1 MNKIRQLSTLLVL
14 SVLFLLATVGMTGCP
29 AQGGIEKAAKTSL
42 RLSDL
47 TRDAIAATKTAYEGH
62 VISLET
68 KDKAAAQLDK
78 LIAGGNTFNAA
89 VIKAN
94 AAYKASGK
102 ADISTLR
109 LLDTLLTTEVTTPF
123 LSFLTLLGAV
133 PPDKAPYLA
142 TAINALRAAI
152 LLIGSFVSK
161 NTVEHLQPGYNDRTA
176 YLHPLYRGN
185 EIMLGRA

>member
-1 MNKIRQLSTLLVL
+1 MNKIRQLCTMLVL
-14 SVLFLLATVGMTGCP
+14 AILFLVTTLGMTGCP

-62 VISLET
+62 VISLDT
-68 KDKAAAQLDK
+68 KDKAAAALDR
-78 LIAGGNTFNAA
+78 LIAGGKTFNAA

-94 AAYKASGK
+94 DAYKASGK
-102 ADISTLR
+102 ADINTLR
-109 LLDTLLTTEVTTPF
+109 LLDSLLTTEVTKPF
-123 LSFLTLLGAV
+123 LDFLQLLGAV
-133 PPDKAPYLA
+133 SSAQAPYLT

-161 NTVEHLQPGYNDRTA
+161 NTVNLVDPLYNGHTA
-176 YLHPLYRGN
+176 YLQNGV
-185 EIMLGRA
+185 MLPGGA